1 MIKVEK
7 SKNFISITGHAMY
20 DVEGKDIVCA
30 SVSTMV
36 TVTVNAILKID
47 ETSINYTSEKGK
59 VIIKVLKENEM
70 IKLLLDNMMDL
81 LYELKKQYPKNIKIE
96 EVSS

>member
-7 SKNFISITGHAMY
+7 KKNFISIIGHAMY

-30 SVSTMV
+30 SVSTMI
-36 TVTVNAILKID
+36 TTTVNAILKID
-47 ETSINYTSEKGK
+47 DSSIRYTSKKGK
-59 VIIKVLKENEM
+59 VTIELIKEDKII
-70 IKLLLDNMMDL
+70 ISLLENMMDL
-81 LYELKKQYPKNIKIE
+81 LYELEKQYPKNIKIE